1 MVGLCRLAGEIF
13 THQTDNYLIFQ
24 PGQLING
31 DYLGKGVSVKICKKK
46 NLERTFSQKTKLY
59 MFINLENDHDIY
71 NRNKGNK
78 FP

>member
-46 NLERTFSQKTKLY
+46 KFGEDFFSK
-59 MFINLENDHDIY
+59 D
-71 NRNKGNK
+71 
-78 FP
+78 